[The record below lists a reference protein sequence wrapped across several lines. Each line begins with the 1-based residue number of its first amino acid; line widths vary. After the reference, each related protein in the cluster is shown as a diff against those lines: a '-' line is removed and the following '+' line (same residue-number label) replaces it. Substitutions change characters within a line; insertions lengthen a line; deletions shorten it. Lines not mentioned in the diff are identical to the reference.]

1 MNPLL
6 LFVVVVVLPPA
17 TVSDTSV
24 PALRSA
30 SPSIGRKVGFC
41 KSFAYSA
48 KAVESDDGSD
58 SCTSAAL
65 RSCDDESLRFG
76 ESTCVS
82 KVALTSGKVSGY
94 CAVGKLDCSRGVKEK
109 CFPTSNFAE
118 DFNPKHNAAAST
130 RWRLLHSP
138 SSLREDPSDEQ
149 KKQYSPASKEQSLS
163 LPKIS
168 GGNIVLFLV
177 LLGIA
182 ISVGYGVWLVGIARY
197 RLGPYQFWFRAWEIW
212 VSCLEYILWFLLLVT
227 ARFPFLR
234 CLNSLWLPAIV
245 ALFQMHR

>member
-94 CAVGKLDCSRGVKEK
+94 CAVGKLDCSRG
-109 CFPTSNFAE
+109 E

-182 ISVGYGVWLVGIARY
+182 IS
-197 RLGPYQFWFRAWEIW
+197 
-212 VSCLEYILWFLLLVT
+212 
-227 ARFPFLR
+227 
-234 CLNSLWLPAIV
+234 LPV
-245 ALFQMHR
+245 P